1 MRERLVE
8 TLIQILLILLIL
20 IGIGLLYSVTLIN
33 LMDRVS
39 SWNVSKIIDQPFSH
53 SNREFLW

>member
-39 SWNVSKIIDQPFSH
+39 S
-53 SNREFLW
+53 

>member
-20 IGIGLLYSVTLIN
+20 IGIGLLYSVILIN

-39 SWNVSKIIDQPFSH
+39 S
-53 SNREFLW
+53 